1 MTKHTMQDPNLD
13 IEHEFDSM
21 LNRLKNNEYFA
32 FSRFNDG
39 EVQTLMNIDFTCKQW
54 QLTGNET
61 VAFRQ
66 ALAQSLCYQHPDYII
81 GIPCSCRENIDGF
94 RKHLM
99 ENYPLHNT
107 RKTFGALFVNAMHK
121 RLQNEFIPAMTK
133 YPIILVANEKAN
145 LTHFKKCGF
154 DVKHFVPISHNAWQ
168 NYRSITKSVQRYT
181 QSNNPENHLFLVSA
195 GPVANVIIPAIHKD
209 HPKNT
214 YIDIGSSIDQQLGLP
229 QGARNYLK
237 ASGWKKLARC
247 IWHQPTRK
255 NQINCSS
262 KNKSKLER
270 AFLKLRVL
278 ITNT

>member
-1 MTKHTMQDPNLD
+1 MHDANLD
-13 IEHEFDSM
+13 MENEFEAM
-21 LNRLKNNEYFA
+21 LSRLEKGNHFA
-32 FSRFNDG
+32 FSRFGDG
-39 EVQTLMNIDFTCKQW
+39 EMHALINHQFTCAQW
-54 QLTGNET
+54 QLSGRKVED
-61 VAFRQ
+61 FQQ
-66 ALAQSLCYQHPDYII
+66 ALAQGLCYQHPDYIV
-81 GIPCSCRENIDGF
+81 GIPCSCNEHIDGF
-94 RKHLM
+94 RKHLA

-107 RKTFGALFVNAMHK
+107 TKTFAYLFTNAMHK
-121 RLQNEFIPAMTK
+121 RLQNELIPAMTK
-133 YPIILVANEKAN
+133 YPIILVANEKTN

-262 KNKSKLER
+262 KSKSKLER

>member
-66 ALAQSLCYQHPDYII
+66 ALAQSLCYQHPDYIV
-81 GIPCSCRENIDGF
+81 GIPCSCREDIDGF

-133 YPIILVANEKAN
+133 YPIILVANEKVN

-168 NYRSITKSVQRYT
+168 NFETITKSVQRYT
-181 QSNNPENHLFLVSA
+181 ESNNPKKHLFLFSA
-195 GPVANVIIPAIHKD
+195 GPVANILIPAIHKT
-209 HPKNT
+209 HPENT
-214 YIDIGSSIDQQLGLP
+214 YIDIGSCIDRQLGLP
-229 QGARNYLK
+229 EGARNYLK
-237 ASGWKKLARC
+237 TSGWKKLAHC
-247 IWHQPTRK
+247 IWHHPTRK
-255 NQINCSS
+255 NQISCSS
-262 KNKSKLER
+262 YSKTKWQRML
-270 AFLKLRVL
+270 LRL
-278 ITNT
+278 SAIASL